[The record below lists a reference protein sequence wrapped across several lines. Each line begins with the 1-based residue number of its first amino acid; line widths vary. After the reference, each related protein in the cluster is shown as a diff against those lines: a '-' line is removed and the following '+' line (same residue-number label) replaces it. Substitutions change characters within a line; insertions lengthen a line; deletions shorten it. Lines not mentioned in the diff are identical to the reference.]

1 VKNQFLQFSIFVCTS
16 FVLTEAISADAPGAV
31 AQVSLRQ
38 ATDAAWQKAISAN
51 EVAGMR
57 LKAEAEKS
65 IATNFWAAP
74 PTLEFSQRSD
84 RWNKA
89 TGLRENELGIAWPVL
104 LPGRRDAAVGA
115 ADAELSAVDA
125 AEAAYRHRIAG
136 EVREAAWLI
145 AELRAGVALA
155 EQQLGY
161 MKRLAADVS
170 RRVAAGDLAR
180 ADSLSAEA
188 ETLSAEVA
196 LLDARQQLGA
206 AISRWKLLTGLDQI
220 PDPSEPLSDLALS
233 LASHPE
239 AIFAAAADARS
250 QNRVLATKL
259 ARLDAPELSL
269 QVRDDF
275 SGSGLP
281 GQRSIGIGIRIPLGQ
296 SERGRTQFAAA
307 LSERNTAGAQL
318 QLVRE
323 RLQLEA
329 AVASA
334 VLMSAEEKSVAERG
348 RAKLLVERAN
358 LIEKS
363 FNAGESSLQDLLRA
377 SATAASARAS
387 HAKLEVLTGL
397 ARARLN
403 QANGKAP

>member
-1 VKNQFLQFSIFVCTS
+1 MKNQFLQLSAFVCTS
-16 FVLTEAISADAPGAV
+16 FVVTAAISAEARAAAP
-31 AQVSLRQ
+31 QVSLRL
-38 ATDAAWQKAISAN
+38 ATDAAWQKAISAS

-57 LKAEAEKS
+57 LKADAEKS
-65 IATNFWAAP
+65 IATNYWAAP
-74 PTLEFSQRSD
+74 PTLAFSQRSD
-84 RWNKA
+84 RWNKS

-115 ADAELSAVDA
+115 ADAELRAVDA
-125 AEAAYRHRIAG
+125 AEAAYRHRMAG
-136 EVREAAWLI
+136 EVREAAWSI
-145 AELRAGVALA
+145 TERMAGVALA

-180 ADSLSAEA
+180 ADALSAEA
-188 ETLSAEVA
+188 ESLSAEVA
-196 LLDARQQLGA
+196 LLDAKQQLGTTIA
-206 AISRWKLLTGLDQI
+206 RWRLLTGLDQT
-220 PDPSEPLSDLALS
+220 PDPSEPPSDLTLS
-233 LASHPE
+233 LDNHPE
-239 AIFAAAADARS
+239 AIFAAAAEARS

-269 QVRDDF
+269 QIRDDF

-281 GQRSIGIGIRIPLGQ
+281 AQRSIGIGIRIPLGR
-296 SERGRTQFAAA
+296 SASGSAQFAAA
-307 LSERNTAGAQL
+307 LSDRNTAGAQL

-334 VLMSAEEKSVAERG
+334 ALISAEAQSSAERG
-348 RAKLLVERAN
+348 RAKLLIERAN

-377 SATAASARAS
+377 SAAAASARATT
-387 HAKLEVLTGL
+387 AKQE
-397 ARARLN
+397 A
-403 QANGKAP
+403 